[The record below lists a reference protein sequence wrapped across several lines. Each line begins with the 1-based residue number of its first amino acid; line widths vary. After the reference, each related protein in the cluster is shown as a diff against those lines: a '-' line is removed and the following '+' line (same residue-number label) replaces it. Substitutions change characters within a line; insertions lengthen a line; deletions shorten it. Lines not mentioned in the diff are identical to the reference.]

1 MTRRAW
7 RDVKPGERVKLRG
20 REYEVVK
27 IKRDGKR
34 VRVKVR
40 SASGDFKAEVR
51 AKDLVAIVDTAPR
64 KKSAPAA
71 ATTAAKPG
79 ALSENP
85 WDSQLDRVEALL
97 ADKLQARLVGESTD
111 EGAGYYVP
119 PVDLATVASHLALF
133 HGTDP
138 SGFDDE
144 LAMLAEHERAHD
156 GAQALAVHHWHT
168 ETRPEPTAARPK
180 KKGKKK

>member
-7 RDVKPGERVKLRG
+7 RDVKPGERVELRG

-40 SASGDFKAEVR
+40 SVSGDFKAEVR

-71 ATTAAKPG
+71 ATKAPKPG
-79 ALSENP
+79 PLSENP

-144 LAMLAEHERAHD
+144 LAMLAEHERAH
-156 GAQALAVHHWHT
+156 GAGDLAVHHWHT

>member
-1 MTRRAW
+1 MTTW
-7 RDVKPGERVKLRG
+7 RDVKPGERVELRG

-40 SASGDFKAEVR
+40 SASGEFKAELR
-51 AKDLVAIVDTAPR
+51 AKDRVTLVGPAKKPKATAAPP
-64 KKSAPAA
+64 PAA
-71 ATTAAKPG
+71 PPPAAPG
-79 ALSENP
+79 PLSQSP

-138 SGFDDE
+138 SRFDDE
-144 LAMLAEHERAHD
+144 LAMLAEHERAH
-156 GAQALAVHHWHT
+156 GAGDLPVHHWHT